1 MNNENKIINKFKELT
16 EDVINSPTFQQFEK
30 LEVKENFDF
39 NEYNHG
45 VVIAINDLLPANVNI
60 QIKCNAGERRAK
72 VDFEI
77 SVHVKGCVEL
87 TTHTSLDVEKSLFA
101 KKLEEPLSD
110 SVIAKIHEENR
121 LNAQLY
127 SLKDNF
133 DGVLDF
139 QLPENYGS
147 IITGFSKASRSS
159 LIASMAGEL
168 VMIEFDDLVVDG
180 LTSAFEATEFVDL
193 YSDKTSARSKVTIG
207 YNKLRT
213 GNSRDVSLSGLVY
226 LKLEYV
232 ETFLK
237 KII

>member
-1 MNNENKIINKFKELT
+1 MNNENEIINKFKKLT
-16 EDVINSPTFQQFEK
+16 EDVVNSSTFQQFEK
-30 LEVKENFDF
+30 IEVTENFNF
-39 NEYNHG
+39 NGYNHG
-45 VVIAINDLLPANVNI
+45 VVIAINDLLPANVHI
-60 QIKCNAGERRAK
+60 KIKCNAGERK
-72 VDFEI
+72 ESVKFEI
-77 SVHVKGCVEL
+77 SVHIKGSIEL
-87 TTHTSLDVEKSLFA
+87 TTQTSLDVNKPLFVR
-101 KKLEEPLSD
+101 KIEETLSD
-110 SVIAKIHEENR
+110 SVIAKIHECNR

-159 LIASMAGEL
+159 LIASMAGKL
-168 VMIEFDDLVVDG
+168 VMIEFNDLVVDG
-180 LTSAFEATEFVDL
+180 LTSAFEATEFVDQ

-207 YNKLRT
+207 YNKLRA
-213 GNSRDVSLSGLVY
+213 GNSSDVSLSGLVY

-237 KII
+237 KIF